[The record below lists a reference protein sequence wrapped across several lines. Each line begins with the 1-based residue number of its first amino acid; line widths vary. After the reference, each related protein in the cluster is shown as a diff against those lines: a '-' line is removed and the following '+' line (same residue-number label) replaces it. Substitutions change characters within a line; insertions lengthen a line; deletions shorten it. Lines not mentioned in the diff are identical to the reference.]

1 MDEKA
6 QALHKV
12 LASASVAW
20 TAYESSLGKVSRAE
34 EQHLKA
40 VYEAEREAIKAFARL
55 ADQPSNDR

>member
-1 MDEKA
+1 MDDKA

-20 TAYESSLGKVSRAE
+20 AAYESSLGKVSRAE

-40 VYEAEREAIKAFARL
+40 VYEAEREAIKAYARL
-55 ADQPSNDR
+55 AEKQMSER